1 MNFLVY
7 NMEHSHLK
15 LKRKESNLH
24 GEKNYY
30 ILSYC
35 KIKEF
40 EICNYVWDG
49 KRIMV
54 GIGFPFGL

>member
-24 GEKNYY
+24 GELDKGSWTLYSYFVMY
-30 ILSYC
+30 IF
-35 KIKEF
+35 EF
-40 EICNYVWDG
+40 G
-49 KRIMV
+49 KSLRNDLQNQRI
-54 GIGFPFGL
+54 